1 MEKELRGASAQALA
15 RAQTAL
21 VAELI
26 DRLLST
32 GLLLRT
38 DVTAIHNAAAKR
50 LSGSAIVE
58 DKEAAIIIKRL
69 LSRFER
75 GR

>member
-1 MEKELRGASAQALA
+1 MEKELHGASAQALA